1 MTETMTDYTRPYGSE
16 AVSPAAAEQ
25 SSEQKFASLQ
35 ARLDVITAA
44 LLLSQ
49 VSQNYP
55 QPIAKMLPFVPF
67 FDGRR
72 SAMGSANN
80 MLPLALAMTLAD
92 DGSHPRDIA
101 KTMLPLVAFF
111 DGGGS
116 GMGSANNMLPLVL
129 AMTLADDGS
138 HPSDRRENAERV
150 SQEQGPKA
158 TGPAKRLAEE
168 LDIDLSQVEGTG
180 AGGNITVNDIRAFA
194 ERAGDRA
201 DSRAVPVE

>member
-1 MTETMTDYTRPYGSE
+1 
-16 AVSPAAAEQ
+16 
-25 SSEQKFASLQ
+25 
-35 ARLDVITAA
+35 LDVITAA